1 MRIKNRLKSFR
12 HKYEMNSKEFA
23 TFIGINSDQ
32 YSRYE
37 NNRRQ
42 PTLEIAVR
50 ISEKLN
56 VTVND
61 IFYLTD
67 E

>member
-1 MRIKNRLKSFR
+1 MRIQNRLKSFR
-12 HKYEMNSKEFA
+12 HKHEMNSKEFA
-23 TFIGINSDQ
+23 IYIGINSDQ

-50 ISEKLN
+50 ISEKLS